1 MLSTL
6 LFSMYLKNWKMGLA
20 SRLFAA
26 LLWVSYAAACA
37 EVAQMMVA
45 GSPPLT
51 DAAITAGSLLFYVFI
66 TLHASMNVL
75 YLLFLFTLTRTTFQI
90 KNKRAKFVLSAP
102 YYVMLALLA
111 QNLFTHNVFRITA
124 ESGYVRGPLMIWS
137 YAISYLY
144 FFAGFVYLFFSRR
157 YLDFWKW
164 FSLMGFY
171 VLILIA
177 LHVRLLVPDLRL
189 EMFAAAIILMLI
201 QLFVL
206 CPEEITDQET
216 GLLSFR
222 AYQQEVRKVLLSR
235 HTEQIIVIR
244 FINANEVRSYFGE
257 NDFNAYIRQAA
268 RDIGALF
275 DRQHIDHEMYF
286 ERPGTLYV
294 VSDAEKYEGQYELI
308 ELFAQRR
315 KVMDD
320 FTKTGV
326 RLLPRV
332 CHINCPTDMSQFDD
346 VLYMGHEFFG
356 MVPYEQVYTEASEL
370 LGSKS
375 YPLERNIDSIL
386 KRAIVE
392 RRFEM
397 YYQPIYSVKEKRF
410 CAAEALIRLRDN
422 ANGFISPG
430 YFVPVAE
437 SRGLIL
443 PIGDFVLEEVFRFI
457 SEHDLEA
464 MGLSYVEINL
474 SVTQCMQRDLVDKV
488 QKLEEKFGVS
498 PKNVNFEITET
509 TYDSIGG
516 IMDENIR
523 RLSERGYSFSLDDY
537 GTGYSNIQ
545 RISKLPLKIIK
556 IDKSLVDGMAETHGM
571 SILRNTVSMMQDIGM
586 ELVVEGVETAESQK
600 TVSDMSC
607 DYIQGFYY
615 SKPLSEE
622 DFVSFIDE
630 HR

>member
-1 MLSTL
+1 
-6 LFSMYLKNWKMGLA
+6 MYLKNWKAGLA
-20 SRLFAA
+20 GRLFSA
-26 LLWVSYAAACA
+26 LLWVSYAATCA
-37 EVAQMMVA
+37 ELVQALLVDNPPLSAFAVVA
-45 GSPPLT
+45 GNFLSYVS
-51 DAAITAGSLLFYVFI
+51 ISLHI
-66 TLHASMNVL
+66 AMNVL
-75 YLLFLFTLTRTTFQI
+75 YLLFLFAMTRTAFQI
-90 KNKRAKFVLSAP
+90 KKPRARLILSAP
-102 YYVMLALLA
+102 YYVMLALLV

-124 ESGYVRGPLMIWS
+124 EAGYERGPLLVWL
-137 YAISYLY
+137 YVISYLY
-144 FFAGFVYLFFSRR
+144 FFTGIVYLFFSRK
-157 YLDFWKW
+157 YLQFWKW
-164 FSLMGFY
+164 FSLTAFY
-171 VLILIA
+171 AFVLLA
-177 LHVRLLVPDLRL
+177 LHVRLLFPELMT
-189 EMFAAAIILMLI
+189 EMFASSVVFILI

-206 CPEEITDQET
+206 RPEETTDQET
-216 GLLSFR
+216 GLMSFR
-222 AYQQEVRKVLLSR
+222 AYQQEVRKILLSR
-235 HTEQIIVIR
+235 QTAQIIVIR

-332 CHINCPTDMSQFDD
+332 CHISCPADMDQYDD
-346 VLYMGHEFFG
+346 ILYMGHEFFG

-370 LGSKS
+370 LGSKN

-509 TYDSIGG
+509 NYDSIGG

-586 ELVVEGVETAESQK
+586 EIVVEGVETAESQK